1 MVDMKH
7 PVLAAGNL
15 LRRRLLHAGA
25 AGAAGVLWGGL
36 LSACTAPTRSSPS
49 PAGIAG
55 VLSPMRTL
63 QGARLILRPSPTA
76 VPIPH
81 DGFGA
86 MTQFAFPV
94 AVAANSFDIFIADAG
109 VQRLYRYD
117 PLVEAMAVL
126 PGVLVTPQT
135 RLALGTDTSIYV
147 SNPGS
152 MPVRRYD
159 RNGRQLQ
166 EIDPHLGAARYD
178 EVAIDRINSTV
189 YGLDRVFGRLEAV
202 HPLGHSAI
210 LVHDELLSGSPTA
223 IAWDERLLYLAGGH
237 CGCVVAI
244 DPEQGTRT
252 VVAEGFRQPSAIAVR
267 DGWLV
272 VLDRIERK
280 LTLFHH
286 GQLRGEAT
294 AESLRLVDPQGIAL
308 GGGFL
313 YVADA
318 AGRRVA
324 IFRLGR

>member
-1 MVDMKH
+1 MK
-7 PVLAAGNL
+7 PPDQDAGSSFRRQL
-15 LRRRLLHAGA
+15 LR
-25 AGAAGVLWGGL
+25 AGAAGVASALFGSL
-36 LSACTAPTRSSPS
+36 LSGCAAPARGSPS
-49 PAGIAG
+49 SVGIAG
-55 VLSPMRTL
+55 VLSPLRTL
-63 QGARLILRPSPTA
+63 HGAPLLLRTSPIG

-81 DGFGA
+81 DGIGA
-86 MTQFAFPV
+86 MTLFVFPV

-117 PLVEAMAVL
+117 PLAEAMAIL
-126 PGVLVTPQT
+126 PGVVVTPQT
-135 RLALGTDTSIYV
+135 RLALGADTSVYV

-152 MPVRRYD
+152 APVRHYD
-159 RNGRQLQ
+159 RNGRLLQ
-166 EIDPHLGAARYD
+166 EIDPHLGASRYD
-178 EVAIDRINSTV
+178 EVAIDRINATV

-202 HPLGHSAI
+202 HPLGHSAT

-223 IAWDERLLYLAGGH
+223 MAWDEQRLYLAGGL

-244 DPEQGTRT
+244 DPVQGTRT

-308 GGGFL
+308 SGGFL
-313 YVADA
+313 YIADA

-324 IFRLGR
+324 IFRLGK